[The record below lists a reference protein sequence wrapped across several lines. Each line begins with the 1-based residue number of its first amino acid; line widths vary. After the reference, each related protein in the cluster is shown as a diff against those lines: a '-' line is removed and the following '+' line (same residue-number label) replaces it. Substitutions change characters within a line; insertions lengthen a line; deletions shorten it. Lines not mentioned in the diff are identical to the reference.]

1 MRSRLTLGHRL
12 LDIGGCRLIKRVDSL
27 LIKTIIMTVAAL
39 TLVGCS
45 DENGSVEKVDPK
57 PAAKAA
63 PKKPSGLPVKAAP
76 VIVGEVVNDVSA
88 VGTLIANESVMVRT
102 EINGRLSGINFEE
115 GQSVSKGHRLVT
127 LEDGEHQAQLAA
139 VSAELRTAKQKFLRS
154 KELYEQKFISKEA
167 LDLQAGSVERLAALV
182 DDASARLMKTVV
194 TAPFSGIL
202 GLRKVSPGAYLRAG
216 DDIAVLENVDS
227 VKVDFRVPE
236 VYLAKVR
243 VGQVINVAVDAF
255 PGTNFVGKV
264 YATESGIDQE
274 TRTALLRGRIKNE
287 SGKLRPGMFARVSLV
302 MSKKENALSIPEQAL
317 WPQGTDNFVYKVVDG
332 RVSLAKVVLGQRTPG
347 YVEIVEGVSPG
358 DVVVTEGQIK
368 IRDGAP
374 VTVIGGSQ

>member
-1 MRSRLTLGHRL
+1 
-12 LDIGGCRLIKRVDSL
+12 
-27 LIKTIIMTVAAL
+27 
-39 TLVGCS
+39 
-45 DENGSVEKVDPK
+45 
-57 PAAKAA
+57 
-63 PKKPSGLPVKAAP
+63 
-76 VIVGEVVNDVSA
+76 
-88 VGTLIANESVMVRT
+88 
-102 EINGRLSGINFEE
+102 LSGINFEE
-115 GQSVSKGHRLVT
+115 GQSVKKGHRLVT

>member
-1 MRSRLTLGHRL
+1 
-12 LDIGGCRLIKRVDSL
+12 
-27 LIKTIIMTVAAL
+27 
-39 TLVGCS
+39 
-45 DENGSVEKVDPK
+45 
-57 PAAKAA
+57 
-63 PKKPSGLPVKAAP
+63 
-76 VIVGEVVNDVSA
+76 
-88 VGTLIANESVMVRT
+88 
-102 EINGRLSGINFEE
+102 
-115 GQSVSKGHRLVT
+115 
-127 LEDGEHQAQLAA
+127 
-139 VSAELRTAKQKFLRS
+139 
-154 KELYEQKFISKEA
+154 
-167 LDLQAGSVERLAALV
+167 
-182 DDASARLMKTVV
+182 
-194 TAPFSGIL
+194 
-202 GLRKVSPGAYLRAG
+202 
-216 DDIAVLENVDS
+216 
-227 VKVDFRVPE
+227 

-332 RVSLAKVVLGQRTPG
+332 KVSLAKVVLGQRTPG

>member
-1 MRSRLTLGHRL
+1 
-12 LDIGGCRLIKRVDSL
+12 
-27 LIKTIIMTVAAL
+27 
-39 TLVGCS
+39 
-45 DENGSVEKVDPK
+45 
-57 PAAKAA
+57 
-63 PKKPSGLPVKAAP
+63 
-76 VIVGEVVNDVSA
+76 
-88 VGTLIANESVMVRT
+88 MVRT

-115 GQSVSKGHRLVT
+115 GQSVKKGHRLVT

-227 VKVDFRVPE
+227 VKVDFRIPE

-255 PGTNFVGKV
+255 PGANFVGKV
-264 YATESGIDQE
+264 YATESGVDQE

-332 RVSLAKVVLGQRTPG
+332 KVSLAKVVLGQRTPG

-374 VTVIGGSQ
+374 VTVIGGGQ

>member
-1 MRSRLTLGHRL
+1 
-12 LDIGGCRLIKRVDSL
+12 
-27 LIKTIIMTVAAL
+27 
-39 TLVGCS
+39 
-45 DENGSVEKVDPK
+45 
-57 PAAKAA
+57 
-63 PKKPSGLPVKAAP
+63 
-76 VIVGEVVNDVSA
+76 
-88 VGTLIANESVMVRT
+88 
-102 EINGRLSGINFEE
+102 
-115 GQSVSKGHRLVT
+115 
-127 LEDGEHQAQLAA
+127 LAA
-139 VSAELRTAKQKFLRS
+139 M
-154 KELYEQKFISKEA
+154 
-167 LDLQAGSVERLAALV
+167 V

-227 VKVDFRVPE
+227 VKVDFRIPE

-264 YATESGIDQE
+264 YATESGVDQE

-332 RVSLAKVVLGQRTPG
+332 KVSLAKVVLGQRTPG

>member
-1 MRSRLTLGHRL
+1 MRSCLTLGHGL

-27 LIKTIIMTVAAL
+27 LIKTIIISVAAL
-39 TLVGCS
+39 TLGGCS
-45 DENGSVEKVDPK
+45 DENGSVEKADPK

-63 PKKPSGLPVKAAP
+63 PKKPGGLPVKAAP
-76 VIVGEVVNDVSA
+76 VIVGEVINDVSA

-115 GQSVSKGHRLVT
+115 GQSVKKGHRLVT

-194 TAPFSGIL
+194 AAPFSGIL

-216 DDIAVLENVDS
+216 DDIAVLENIDS
-227 VKVDFRVPE
+227 VKVDFRIPE

-255 PGTNFVGKV
+255 PGSNFVGKV
-264 YATESGIDQE
+264 YATESGVDQE

-332 RVSLAKVVLGQRTPG
+332 KVSLAKVVLGQRTPG

>member
-27 LIKTIIMTVAAL
+27 LIKTIIITVAAL
-39 TLVGCS
+39 TLVGCG
-45 DENGSVEKVDPK
+45 DENGSVENVDPK

-63 PKKPSGLPVKAAP
+63 PKKSSGLPVKAAP

-102 EINGRLSGINFEE
+102 EINGRLSGINFDE

-332 RVSLAKVVLGQRTPG
+332 KVSLAKVVLGQRTPG
-347 YVEIVEGVSPG
+347 YVEILEGVSPG

-374 VTVIGGSQ
+374 VTVIGGGQ

>member
-1 MRSRLTLGHRL
+1 M
-12 LDIGGCRLIKRVDSL
+12 
-27 LIKTIIMTVAAL
+27 AAL
-39 TLVGCS
+39 ALVGCS
-45 DENGSVEKVDPK
+45 DENASVEKADPK

-63 PKKPSGLPVKAAP
+63 PKKPGGLPVKAAP

-167 LDLQAGSVERLAALV
+167 LDLQAGSVDRLAALV

-227 VKVDFRVPE
+227 VKVDFRIPE

-255 PGTNFVGKV
+255 PDANFVGKV
-264 YATESGIDQE
+264 YATESGVDQE

-332 RVSLAKVVLGQRTPG
+332 TVSLVKVVLGQRTPG

-374 VTVIGGSQ
+374 VTVIGGGQ